1 MRIIGEVPH
10 PLCKIT
16 LFSWNAKYLV
26 KLERGLIEQT
36 FKVPELEVT
45 GDEDIK
51 EMLKGDF
58 LQKALL
64 RFDEM
69 DDSLGQALAK
79 VNGY

>member
-10 PLCKIT
+10 PSCKIT

-26 KLERGLIEQT
+26 KIERGLIEQT

-45 GDEDIK
+45 GEEDVR
-51 EMLKGDF
+51 EMLAGEF
-58 LQKALL
+58 LEEALQRL
-64 RFDEM
+64 DEM
-69 DDSLGQALAK
+69 DASLGRALAK